1 MGAVELFRL
10 AAVRKEFP
18 LARSALGR
26 LLDRRR
32 FIALAGIDLT
42 VNAGEIVGIVG
53 ESGSGKTTLA
63 RIMVDLIRPSAGSV
77 AYRGHDVATLDG
89 AARRQFR
96 DQVQM
101 VFQSTH
107 SALNPRKTIR
117 RTLAEA
123 RRTRDSHDH
132 SQLLDMV
139 RLPRLLLDRLPHELS
154 GGQRQRV
161 GIARAIAR
169 GPETIIADEPTSSL
183 DVSLQ
188 AEIIELLREL
198 HRSAGL
204 TLVVISHDLAMI
216 GELCER
222 VVVMQRGA
230 IMEEGATSAVLRA
243 PAHAYTISLIDAIP
257 RGLAGRTRHAPVAA
271 L

>member
-10 AAVRKEFP
+10 TAVRKEFA
-18 LARSALGR
+18 LARSAFGR
-26 LLDRRR
+26 LFDRRR
-32 FIALAGIDLT
+32 FVALAGVDLN
-42 VNAGEIVGIVG
+42 VNAGEVVGIVG

-77 AYRGHDVATLDG
+77 AYRGRDVATLAG
-89 AARRQFR
+89 SAHRQFR

-107 SALNPRKTIR
+107 TALNPRKTIG

-123 RRTRDSHDH
+123 RRIRDPLDL

-169 GPETIIADEPTSSL
+169 RPETIIADEPTSSL
-183 DVSLQ
+183 DVSIQ

-198 HRSAGL
+198 HRGAGL
-204 TLVVISHDLAMI
+204 TLIVISHDLAMI

-222 VVVMQRGA
+222 VIVMQRGA
-230 IMEEGATSAVLRA
+230 IMEAGSTSAVLRA
-243 PAHAYTISLIDAIP
+243 PTHAYTTSLIDAIP
-257 RGLAGRTRHAPVAA
+257 RGLAGRFRHAPAH
-271 L
+271 